1 MKVLRK
7 YFIMPHYAQFQS
19 HNNVGNAKISVANL
33 MLEEISFSAA
43 PVWAVACRGPG
54 QVVSAH
60 THSRHLAPGGASER
74 GETRERSHC
83 HFHGG

>member
-1 MKVLRK
+1 MKVLKK

-43 PVWAVACRGPG
+43 PVWSVACRGPG

-60 THSRHLAPGGASER
+60 SRHLAPGGASET
-74 GETRERSHC
+74 GETSERSHC
-83 HFHGG
+83 HMSHSW